1 VNEQEGIISATDYGR
16 AVSVSFLSYEEGDF
30 IRKNMMKMDPLDIA
44 LELEPFENAYLSN
57 RITTQIGRILKI
69 NMSTRLFADST
80 LDILSSSSA
89 ISKLEPHLRERVMKL
104 QMDFYTCKCKE
115 RPFCGCFQREL
126 SRKIVKKRLN
136 RRDPVEISRKLMR
149 DYEIHAYA
157 GDVFSWL
164 DSLIRMLEA
173 VRRIANAY
181 RNKKVVRQTN
191 QLIRDIEN

>member
-1 VNEQEGIISATDYGR
+1 
-16 AVSVSFLSYEEGDF
+16 
-30 IRKNMMKMDPLDIA
+30 
-44 LELEPFENAYLSN
+44 
-57 RITTQIGRILKI
+57 
-69 NMSTRLFADST
+69 MSTRLFADST

-89 ISKLEPHLRERVMKL
+89 ISKLEPHLRERLTKL

-126 SRKIVKKRLN
+126 SSKIVKKRLN

-157 GDVFSWL
+157 GDIFSWL

-173 VRRIANAY
+173 VRRIAKAFG
-181 RNKKVVRQTN
+181 NKKVVRECN
-191 QLIRDIEN
+191 QLIRRIEN